1 VEIIVSEKVANKDL
15 LGIFENSLIL
25 SNYENSHKK
34 QLDAEEESEKEEV
47 DKDERT
53 KRVNKKIDNL
63 QITVK
68 AEEEVYNSKSSIF

>member
-1 VEIIVSEKVANKDL
+1 VANKDL
-15 LGIFENSLIL
+15 LGVFENSLIL

-34 QLDAEEESEKEEV
+34 QPDAEEESDKVEV

-53 KRVNKKIDNL
+53 KRVNKHIENV

-68 AEEEVYNSKSSIF
+68 AEEEVYNSKSSVF